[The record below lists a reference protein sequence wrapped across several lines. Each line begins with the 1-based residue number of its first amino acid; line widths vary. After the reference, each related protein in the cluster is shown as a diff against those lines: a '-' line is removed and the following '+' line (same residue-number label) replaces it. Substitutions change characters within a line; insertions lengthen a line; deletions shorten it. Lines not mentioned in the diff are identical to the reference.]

1 MGVVY
6 KPEDT
11 RLNRFVALK
20 SLPEELAGDTTVF
33 DRYFSLP
40 AALARHRSA
49 PLVEERERF
58 LAHLEATGTGRSA
71 IRISATYLLQVVNIL
86 RLRQLRDVTLEEVD
100 RAADHWNTL
109 RNQDKQYPAGQLLC
123 SDRSAIPALRRKT

>member
-1 MGVVY
+1 MVY
-6 KPEDT
+6 KAEDA

-20 SLPEELAGDTTVF
+20 FLPEELAGDTIVF

-49 PLVEERERF
+49 PLVKERERF

-71 IRISATYLLQVVNIL
+71 IRIAATI
-86 RLRQLRDVTLEEVD
+86 
-100 RAADHWNTL
+100 
-109 RNQDKQYPAGQLLC
+109 C
-123 SDRSAIPALRRKT
+123 SKSSTFSD